1 MFWKPALAVVTTA
14 TLALYSTSLL
24 SKLNHPGLN
33 RPPTPALSLQTL
45 PRDTAPAQSRLAVG
59 HAEPADEPLL
69 DDAIPYGDQGPVFK
83 LKLLRSERFR
93 RLVGDFETCAADLLG
108 FEKALAGSTGAKAAG
123 VRACQEAVFTF
134 LRWAKKEY
142 QFVDLSQSSP
152 DRLDNHHGSASPSKV
167 PTDSREPDSRPSQN
181 SRRTLD
187 PIPHPT
193 TPRRRSTL
201 FTKRELSCEDEVC
214 RIGDL
219 SIICNKPKVRM
230 TTAETDVC
238 KLCYPRNEQQ
248 LKAYCVLRE
257 RREQHA
263 FYVAFGMLVTITLS
277 AAGTIVFND
286 CVRKRRLDLAQATT
300 NDAHASKLFPW
311 RPPRLRL
318 FFHRKP
324 PQTTQPPAAAPVPP
338 EKFAEAFRPGRWR
351 YGSLGSV
358 KSESNNNNNGGGGVV
373 ANGAL
378 RPPPVAVTAR
388 PRIRTPQLLP
398 AISPY
403 QSRED
408 FFAHAA
414 YPPPPPPPPPP
425 DRFAEQPRFVPY
437 VAARGV

>member
-1 MFWKPALAVVTTA
+1 MFWKPALAVFTTA
-14 TLALYSTSLL
+14 TLALYSTSRLA
-24 SKLNHPGLN
+24 KLNHPGLN
-33 RPPTPALSLQTL
+33 TPALSLQTH
-45 PRDTAPAQSRLAVG
+45 PGDTAPAQSRLAVS
-59 HAEPADEPLL
+59 HAAPADEPLL

-108 FEKALAGSTGAKAAG
+108 FENALAGSTGAKGAG

-152 DRLDNHHGSASPSKV
+152 DLLGNDHGSASPSKV
-167 PTDSREPDSRPSQN
+167 LVDERARRSQN
-181 SRRTLD
+181 SRRTID

-201 FTKRELSCEDEVC
+201 FTKRELPCEEEVC

-219 SIICNKPKVRM
+219 SVICNKPKVRM

-238 KLCYPRNEQQ
+238 KLCYPRNEKQ

-257 RREQHA
+257 RREQRA
-263 FYVAFGMLVTITLS
+263 FYVAFGMLVIITLS

-286 CVRKRRLDLAQATT
+286 CVRKRRLDLSQPTT
-300 NDAHASKLFPW
+300 HDAHASKLFPW
-311 RPPRLRL
+311 CFRPKPAWR
-318 FFHRKP
+318 RKP
-324 PQTTQPPAAAPVPP
+324 PQTQPPAATAPVPP

-358 KSESNNNNNGGGGVV
+358 KSESNNNNNNNNGSGVV
-373 ANGAL
+373 VPNGAP

-414 YPPPPPPPPPP
+414 YPPPPPT
-425 DRFAEQPRFVPY
+425 DRFVEQPRFVPY
-437 VAARGV
+437 VATRGV